1 MISEFHC
8 RRAIV
13 QMALSARPL
22 MQRLPTASGRV
33 QWLFIPN
40 RDVHPTLSNIHVAL
54 PKIWY
59 RLQMLG
65 PISSYCA
72 FVWQNE

>member
-1 MISEFHC
+1 MQLLKLNRPNMYTTMPRYYLVVSDRSVVVI
-8 RRAIV
+8 
-13 QMALSARPL
+13 ALPSIQYYYSTSSSRSP
-22 MQRLPTASGRV
+22 
-33 QWLFIPN
+33 FY
-40 RDVHPTLSNIHVAL
+40 VAL

-72 FVWQNE
+72 FVWQKL